1 MSDLSS
7 IDKYVPAIRD
17 RFETLRDKDGA
28 LLYGN
33 KSHLYH
39 VLRRLQSVP
48 GATQLAAEKAVQIVS
63 DSSGAGKGTAAA
75 IALNLGKV
83 IGYISGYSPNDPP
96 KITDKGI
103 CSMGVTILDW
113 FAKEGMVTAKKVSID
128 NGKTQWFILP
138 KGDFAIKASEDTNDK
153 LYMPLNNGPWEWTSP
168 ILMYEGYPIELV
180 KRSTYTGLLHT
191 HTQEAMPEVY
201 EAVNRANRQEW
212 IANSWLLD
220 VIDDMAEDN
229 PFLPEPVVQAELDQ
243 SKSELANLPW
253 KRDNFKFF
261 MLDEVLKEADLSNV
275 DKVRIADNAAV
286 SRFKDFRD
294 AARSVISAW
303 DKQQQFYKIVTLAN
317 MYEGD
322 VLNFCYSYDS
332 RGRMYAN
339 QPHYNPLSTDLAKA
353 LLLYN
358 DYLPVNLRELS
369 ISTANLMGFDKATL
383 DERVKFVDEHM
394 TTIIR
399 IGESPWD
406 NIEALKDLEVGKKDF
421 WQFLVAAREWFMIS
435 EHLAEG
441 NDLSDYR
448 SNVPNARDGT
458 NQAIQILSLIGG
470 DEFCGPKV
478 NVAAHYDEDGNQTVG
493 DAYAYIGGFIVS
505 ALDGLEDPSDTLK
518 AFTDALR
525 DHPKRC
531 RVVAKRNTMT
541 KNYSGTR
548 WGFGVQHWEDKD
560 SYAFEEA
567 EALTY
572 SDCFVLGGVVFDIIE
587 TQFKKASEL
596 MEWMKEGITL
606 MHSTDPI
613 LTWKLPDGFTAF
625 ADKYETTNV
634 NVSGN
639 IGDKAVSLLIHIR
652 KNKINK
658 RKHRNAVAPN
668 FIHSLDAYILR
679 EILRW
684 MPEDAPIS
692 TVHDSFSTTSDNI
705 PTLIEVGREAYKKA
719 TDREQFRKMCNAAFK
734 VDRELPEAGSLEV
747 DSLNDTPYFLS

>member
-1 MSDLSS
+1 MAD
-7 IDKYVPAIRD
+7 
-17 RFETLRDKDGA
+17 
-28 LLYGN
+28 
-33 KSHLYH
+33 
-39 VLRRLQSVP
+39 
-48 GATQLAAEKAVQIVS
+48 
-63 DSSGAGKGTAAA
+63 
-75 IALNLGKV
+75 
-83 IGYISGYSPNDPP
+83 
-96 KITDKGI
+96 
-103 CSMGVTILDW
+103 
-113 FAKEGMVTAKKVSID
+113 
-128 NGKTQWFILP
+128 
-138 KGDFAIKASEDTNDK
+138 EDTHEK
-153 LYMPLNNGPWEWTSP
+153 LCIPLNNGAWEWTSP

-180 KRSTYTGLLHT
+180 KRSTSAGLLHLYT
-191 HTQEAMPEVY
+191 KDVIPDVY
-201 EAVNRANRQEW
+201 QAVNRANKQEW
-212 IANSWLLD
+212 IANSWLLS
-220 VIDDMAEDN
+220 VIEDMADDN
-229 PFLPEPVVQAELDQ
+229 PFLPKAVVQADLDDA
-243 SKSELANLPW
+243 KSGLANMSW
-253 KRDNFKFF
+253 RRDNYKLF
-261 MLDEVLKEADLSNV
+261 MLDEVLKEADLSNI
-275 DKVRIADNAAV
+275 DKVRIADNAAA
-286 SRFKDFRD
+286 SKFKDFRD

-303 DKQQQFYKIVTLAN
+303 DKQTQFTKIYSIAKK
-317 MYEGD
+317 YEGE

-339 QPHYNPLSTDLAKA
+339 QPHYNPLGTDLAKA

-383 DERVKFVDEHM
+383 DDRVKFVDEHM
-394 TTIIR
+394 ATIIR

-406 NIEALKDLEVGKKDF
+406 NMEDLLALELGKKDL
-421 WQFLVAAREWFMIS
+421 WQFLATAREWFMIS
-435 EHLAEG
+435 EHLSEG
-441 NDLSDYR
+441 KDISEYM
-448 SNVPNARDGT
+448 SNLPNARDGT
-458 NQAIQILSLIGG
+458 NQAIQILSLIGR
-470 DEFCGPKV
+470 DEFCGPMV
-478 NVAAHYDEDGNQTVG
+478 NVAPHYDENGEQAVG

-525 DHPKRC
+525 DHPRRC

-548 WGFGVQHWEDKD
+548 WGFGIQHWEDKD
-560 SYAFEEA
+560 SYEFEEA
-567 EALTY
+567 DALTY
-572 SDCFVLGGVVFDIIE
+572 SDCFILGGVIYDIIE
-587 TQFKKASEL
+587 NQFKKASEL
-596 MEWMKEGITL
+596 MEWMKEGVTL
-606 MHSTDPI
+606 MHSTNPV

-692 TVHDSFSTTSDNI
+692 TVHDSFSTTSNNI

-719 TDREQFRKMCNAAFK
+719 TDREQFRKMCNEAFK
-734 VDRELPEAGSLEV
+734 VDRKLPDEGSLEV
-747 DSLNDTPYFLS
+747 DSLDRTPYFLS